1 MRAKTSC
8 TRAQLSDR
16 LAGWLLDCAMLT
28 YCPPD
33 LPNYIW
39 ADYTATM
46 PTGGTERLHSN
57 IFTVQTRRQEHPDQ
71 EVLGGYRYLQVLVK
85 TGYLDRIDTKF
96 PSSYPVLDSS
106 IKKFMSLY
114 CTVLQYNIPVTFQT
128 GGKNSG
134 VPTSTY

>member
-1 MRAKTSC
+1 
-8 TRAQLSDR
+8 
-16 LAGWLLDCAMLT
+16 MLT
-28 YCPPD
+28 PCPPD

-57 IFTVQTRRQEHPDQ
+57 IFTVQTRCQAHPDQ
-71 EVLGGYRYLQVLVK
+71 EVLGGYRYLQVLVN
-85 TGYLDRIDTKF
+85 TGYLERIDMKF

-106 IKKFMSLY
+106 NKKFMNLY
-114 CTVLQYNIPVTFQT
+114 YSVIQYNIPVTFQKKK
-128 GGKNSG
+128 KNSG